1 MTIDEI
7 LQLAGVAAMTIPSG
21 QLDELASTDRP
32 ESEVES
38 LSLFGVKGKAMEKM
52 SYVNDEE
59 RFRAAFGTFAGGRG
73 EMKTKDVSGFRVSC
87 PESGADGK
95 NRGLTASVCIKGRQR
110 L

>member
-21 QLDELASTDRP
+21 QLDELASKDRP

-38 LSLFGVKGKAMEKM
+38 LSLFRVKGKAMEKM

-59 RFRAAFGTFAGGRG
+59 RFRAAFGEFAGGRG
-73 EMKTKDVSGFRVSC
+73 EMKSKDVSSFRVLV
-87 PESGADGK
+87 GK
-95 NRGLTASVCIKGRQR
+95 VELMGRTGD
-110 L
+110 